1 MNVLTI
7 LEQIKET
14 KLKLSQGS
22 VKILQKGFFGSLLS
36 SLGKKAL
43 RNLAIPFARDNYNSN
58 AINNFEREITEK
70 SGVRAGKESTDIS
83 EILLKSSNCQKIRL
97 H

>member
-43 RNLAIPFARDNYNSN
+43 RNLAIPFARNNYNSN

-70 SGVRAGKESTDIS
+70 SGVRARKQSTNIWA
-83 EILLKSSNCQKIRL
+83 ILLKS
-97 H
+97 